1 MKTLA
6 YVMTAVGALTASAV
20 LNTAF
25 AAGPVAGETS
35 TCIPLGQIASS
46 PIIDDKTILVKMRGT
61 GGFRRL
67 DLVGACNG
75 ISYSGY
81 ARSSPE
87 SRLCTSDSLQV
98 IGPVPGFCKIDKI
111 VMIDE
116 AEADALSA
124 KK

>member
-6 YVMTAVGALTASAV
+6 YVMTAVGALAVSAA
-20 LNTAF
+20 LNTSF

-35 TCIPLGQIASS
+35 NCIPLGAIAAS
-46 PIIDDKTILVKMRGT
+46 PIIDDKTILVKMRGS

-67 DLVGACNG
+67 DLVGACGG
-75 ISYSGY
+75 ISYSGF

-98 IGPVPGFCKIDKI
+98 LGPVPGYCKVEKI
-111 VMIDE
+111 VVIDQ
-116 AEADALSA
+116 AEADALTA